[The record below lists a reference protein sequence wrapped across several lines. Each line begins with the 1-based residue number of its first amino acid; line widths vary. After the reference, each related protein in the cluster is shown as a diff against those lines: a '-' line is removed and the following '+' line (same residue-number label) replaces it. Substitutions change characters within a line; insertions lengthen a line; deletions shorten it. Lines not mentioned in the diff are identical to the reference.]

1 MIQVLSS
8 AWALLFGMFLL
19 MLGNG
24 MQGTL
29 LGIRGGIEEF
39 STFEMSIV
47 MLVHIVFVL
56 PDMVRVRR
64 RIIGI
69 GY

>member
-8 AWALLFGMFLL
+8 AWALLFGMGLL
-19 MLGNG
+19 MVGNG

-29 LGIRGGIEEF
+29 LGIRGAIEDF

-47 MLVHIVFVL
+47 MSAYFVGFL
-56 PDMVRVRR
+56 AVRGWLRE
-64 RIIGI
+64 
-69 GY
+69 